1 MAVMSCGLY
10 WGEDPHDLC
19 VQNNSAVKIVY
30 YFPSVCDYPLDGFP
44 CNVYPDTT
52 ITFPWWFARGPVM
65 PNNYDMADSGLVV
78 GAYNVYNADTLSLF
92 ILESRLLENK
102 VWVDGPSGGHWEN
115 DAWFK
120 AMKETDVLARYDLSL
135 EDINRFRN
143 DKGVVTLCYPPTP
156 DMEDIKMWPPYKEI
170 IMKAGPVQK

>member
-1 MAVMSCGLY
+1 M
-10 WGEDPHDLC
+10 
-19 VQNNSAVKIVY
+19 
-30 YFPSVCDYPLDGFP
+30 
-44 CNVYPDTT
+44 
-52 ITFPWWFARGPVM
+52 
-65 PNNYDMADSGLVV
+65 
-78 GAYNVYNADTLSLF
+78 
-92 ILESRLLENK
+92 
-102 VWVDGPSGGHWEN
+102 GGHWEN